1 MARAAT
7 FSRSLRLFVDR
18 NLSPEALRAELARRA
33 IAAREDLIARG
44 EAPPSWRRY
53 VDGKADAPESSVRL
67 DGAIL
72 YRFNLT
78 AEAAQAALDLCRST
92 SPVRSGRFRDSWVLL
107 CDDRPW
113 KQPLRDLPAGA
124 TILIVNPM
132 PYARKIETGA
142 LEPRIRR
149 NQLERVRQNLMR
161 RFPTLSF
168 GKIFIRLGSGVA
180 ASAPYILRGAS
191 GERRTRAG
199 VAMTYPALEIS
210 PRS

>member
-18 NLSPEALRAELARRA
+18 NLSPDFLRAEMARRA
-33 IAAREDLIARG
+33 VAARDELIARG
-44 EAPPSWRRY
+44 EAPPCWRRY
-53 VDGKADAPESSVRL
+53 VNGKADAPETSVRL
-67 DGAIL
+67 DGTIL

-78 AEAAQAALDLCRST
+78 SEAAEAALDLCRST
-92 SPVRSGRFRDSWVLL
+92 SPVRSGRFRDAWVLI
-107 CDDRPW
+107 CDGKTW
-113 KQPLRDLPAGA
+113 KKPLKDLPADG

-149 NQLERVRQNLMR
+149 NQIERVRQTLMR

-168 GKIFIRLGSGVA
+168 GKTFVRLGSGIA
-180 ASAPYILRGAS
+180 PSAPYILHGAS

-199 VAMTYPALEIS
+199 TVMTYPALEIG
-210 PRS
+210 RR

>member
-1 MARAAT
+1 MARAET
-7 FSRSLRLFVDR
+7 FSRSLRLFIDR
-18 NLSPEALRAELARRA
+18 NLSPEVLRAEMARRA
-33 IAAREDLIARG
+33 IAARDELIARG

-53 VDGKADAPESSVRL
+53 VDGKADAPETGVRL

-78 AEAAQAALDLCRST
+78 GEAAEAALTLCRST
-92 SPVRSGRFRDSWVLL
+92 SPVRSGRFRDAWVLI
-107 CDDRPW
+107 CDGKPW
-113 KQPLRDLPAGA
+113 KKPLKDLPADG

-149 NQLERVRQNLMR
+149 NQIERVRQTLMR

-168 GKIFIRLGSGVA
+168 GKTFVRLGSGIA
-180 ASAPYILRGAS
+180 PSAHYILRGAS

-199 VAMTYPALEIS
+199 TVMTYPALQITL
-210 PRS
+210 RS

>member
-1 MARAAT
+1 MAQAAT

-18 NLSPEALRAELARRA
+18 NLSPDALRAEMARRA
-33 IAAREDLIARG
+33 IAARDDLIARG

-53 VDGKADAPESSVRL
+53 VDGKADAPETSVRL

-78 AEAAQAALDLCRST
+78 SEAAEAALALCRST
-92 SPVRSGRFRDSWVLL
+92 SPVRSGRFRDAWVLI
-107 CDDRPW
+107 CDGKPW
-113 KQPLRDLPAGA
+113 KKPLKDLPADG

-149 NQLERVRQNLMR
+149 NQIERVRQTLMR
-161 RFPTLSF
+161 RCPTLSF
-168 GKIFIRLGSGVA
+168 GKIFVRLSSGIA
-180 ASAPYILRGAS
+180 SSAPYILRGAS

-199 VAMTYPALEIS
+199 TIMTYPALQITL
-210 PRS
+210 RS

>member
-1 MARAAT
+1 MARAET

-18 NLSPEALRAELARRA
+18 NLSPDALRAELARRA
-33 IAAREDLIARG
+33 IAARDDLIARG

-53 VDGKADAPESSVRL
+53 VDGKADAPETSVRL
-67 DGAIL
+67 DGTIL

-78 AEAAQAALDLCRST
+78 GEAAEVALDLCRST
-92 SPVRSGRFRDSWVLL
+92 SPVRSGRFRDSWLLL
-107 CDDRPW
+107 CDDKLW
-113 KQPLRDLPAGA
+113 KQPLKDLPAGA

-149 NQLERVRQNLMR
+149 NQLERVRQSLMR
-161 RFPTLSF
+161 RFPTLVFS
-168 GKIFIRLGSGVA
+168 KIFIRLGGGVA
-180 ASAPYILRGAS
+180 PSAPYILRGAS

-199 VAMTYPALEIS
+199 STMTYPALEIS